1 VVAAAIIAIAFVL
14 SWFLQERPLR
24 KTVETAG
31 VGEAFAVPR
40 ETDAMHELL
49 RELSVLVGRERS
61 RRFIERSAA
70 GAGVDLSP
78 MECWLLDRVGM
89 GRDVDPGYLAESRHL
104 DRDALAGSIVTL
116 RERELV
122 DGGEPQLTASG
133 RATLD
138 RLLDGAHAE
147 LERLVDDWS
156 PEERPELEPVLGRFS
171 RELAAEPPR

>member
-1 VVAAAIIAIAFVL
+1 ML
-14 SWFLQERPLR
+14 EERPLR

-40 ETDAMHELL
+40 EADAMHELL
-49 RELSVLVGRERS
+49 RELSVLVGRDSS

-70 GAGVDLSP
+70 EAGLDLTP
-78 MECWLLDRVGM
+78 MQCWLLDRIGQ
-89 GRDVDPGYLAESRHL
+89 GRRVDPAYLAETRQL
-104 DRDALAGSIVTL
+104 DEDVLAGALVTL
-116 RERELV
+116 RERDLV
-122 DGGEPQLTASG
+122 DGETDLTDDG
-133 RATLD
+133 RAMLE
-138 RLLDGAHAE
+138 RLLDGAHHE